1 MMKINLALSVLLF
14 SSIILGCTKK
24 EANEETKLST
34 ELALPNE
41 KEIKAPDFVL
51 KTTDNKDLKLSDY
64 KGKIVILDFWATWCG
79 PCRMS
84 VPDLIAIQKEFKNDV
99 VIIGISLD
107 IETAKD
113 VIPFIKEF
121 GINYPVVFGN
131 NKVVMDY
138 GNINAIPTSFVI
150 DKKGNVVDMHVGL
163 VPKEIFT
170 EKIKDILSK
179 T

>member
-1 MMKINLALSVLLF
+1 MKINLALSVLLF

-170 EKIKDILSK
+170 KKIKDILSK